1 MTKYV
6 NWNQL
11 RDWAHK
17 TSVEHGFYEDKP
29 SNIHFLCLIIS
40 ELMEA
45 VEADRKN
52 HRAKTHSEDGKRYE
66 IFSDQTFHP
75 GNEYFKE
82 NFEVYIK
89 NTLEDELADVVIR
102 CLDLAGA
109 NGINIPNGIPP
120 AVSNPGMTFTE
131 KIWFA
136 VRILADGRASLI
148 VKLHTTIGQC
158 FNLAREHNIDLLWH
172 IKKKMAYNSLRSA
185 KHGKRY

>member
-1 MTKYV
+1 MTKDI

-11 RDWAHK
+11 RDWAHE
-17 TSVEHGFYEDKP
+17 TSVKYGFYDDKP

-52 HRAKTHSEDGKRYE
+52 QRAKTHSKDGRRYE

-75 GNEYFKE
+75 GNIYFKE
-82 NFEVYIK
+82 TFEVQIK

-109 NGINIPNGIPP
+109 NKIELPYGTPP
-120 AVSNPGMTFTE
+120 AIANQGKTFTE
-131 KIWFA
+131 KVWFI
-136 VRILADGRASLI
+136 VQNLVDDRASLI
-148 VKLHTTIGQC
+148 AKLHTTIAQC
-158 FNLAREHNIDLLWH
+158 FQLAREYNIDLVWH
-172 IKKKMAYNSLRSA
+172 IKKKMAYNSLRSP

>member
-1 MTKYV
+1 MTKDI

-17 TSVEHGFYEDKP
+17 TSVEHGFYENNP

-52 HRAKTHSEDGKRYE
+52 QRAKTHSKDGRRYE

-75 GNEYFKE
+75 GNIYFKE
-82 NFEVYIK
+82 NFEVQIK

-109 NGINIPNGIPP
+109 NSINIPYGIPP
-120 AVSNPGMTFTE
+120 AVSNPGNTFTE

-136 VRILADGRASLI
+136 VRILADSRASLTL
-148 VKLHTTIGQC
+148 KLHTTIGQC
-158 FNLAREHNIDLLWH
+158 FQLAREYHIDLVWH
-172 IKKKMAYNSLRSA
+172 IKKKMAYNSLRSP

>member
-1 MTKYV
+1 MTKDI

-11 RDWAHK
+11 RDWAHE
-17 TSVEHGFYEDKP
+17 TSVKHGFYDDKP

-52 HRAKTHSEDGKRYE
+52 QRAKTHSKDGRRYE

-75 GNEYFKE
+75 GNIYFKE
-82 NFEVYIK
+82 TFEVQIK

-109 NGINIPNGIPP
+109 N
-120 AVSNPGMTFTE
+120 AKPG
-131 KIWFA
+131 
-136 VRILADGRASLI
+136 G
-148 VKLHTTIGQC
+148 
-158 FNLAREHNIDLLWH
+158 
-172 IKKKMAYNSLRSA
+172 
-185 KHGKRY
+185 